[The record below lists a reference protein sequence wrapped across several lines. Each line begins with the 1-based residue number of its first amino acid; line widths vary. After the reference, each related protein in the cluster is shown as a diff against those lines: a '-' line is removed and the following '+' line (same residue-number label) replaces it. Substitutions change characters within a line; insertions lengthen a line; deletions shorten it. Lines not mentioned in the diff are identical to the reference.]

1 MDLKKF
7 IKDYAKT
14 NGIDLIGFAS
24 KERFESVAPANNPF
38 SIFPEGKTVI
48 LIGKRI
54 CRGSLRGIEEG
65 SNFGDYGM
73 FGSSW
78 LEDEFL
84 AIACYDITRVLEN
97 EGWEACPVFPNP
109 TEIAPQGIAVT
120 PGKPAP
126 DVHPDFTYAA
136 VAAGLA
142 EISYNNIV
150 FTKEFGSRQ
159 RFHMVITDAEIE
171 ADPILE
177 KSVCDECG
185 KCAQVC
191 PLGAISKDEYDIVE
205 ICGKE
210 MKVAKINYSLC
221 KACPNGARGN
231 RFTSLA
237 KPDRIPA
244 LCNRTCM
251 DHLESNKLIDN
262 VFENKFRQR
271 KAWGKNKSGTN
282 VDVEL

>member
-1 MDLKKF
+1 MDLKKM
-7 IKDYAKT
+7 IKDYAKA
-14 NGIDLIGFAS
+14 NEIDLIGFAS
-24 KERFESVAPANNPF
+24 KDRFEGVPAANDPF
-38 SIFPEGKTVI
+38 KIFPEGKTVI
-48 LIGKRI
+48 MVGKRI

-109 TEIAPQGIAVT
+109 TEIAPQGVAVAE
-120 PGKPAP
+120 GKPAP

-136 VAAGLA
+136 VAAGLG
-142 EISYNNIV
+142 EISYSDIL
-150 FTKEFGSRQ
+150 FTKQYGSRQ
-159 RFHMVITDAEIE
+159 SFHMVITDAEIE
-171 ADPILE
+171 ADPLLE
-177 KSVCDECG
+177 KSICDLCG
-185 KCAQVC
+185 KCAKVC
-191 PLGAISKDEYDIVE
+191 PLGAISDECETVE
-205 ICGKE
+205 ICGKQ
-210 MKVAKINYSLC
+210 MKRAKINYALC
-221 KACPNGARGN
+221 KSCPNGARGN

-251 DHLESNKLIDN
+251 DHLEESRLIDN
-262 VFENKFRQR
+262 VFENRFRQR
-271 KAWGKNKSGTN
+271 KAWGKNRSGVN

>member
-1 MDLKKF
+1 MDLKKL
-7 IKDYAKT
+7 IKDYAKA
-14 NGIDLIGFAS
+14 NEVDLIGFAS
-24 KERFESVAPANNPF
+24 KDRFEGVPAAHDPF
-38 SIFPEGKTVI
+38 KIFPEGKTVI
-48 LIGKRI
+48 MIGKRI

-109 TEIAPQGIAVT
+109 TEVAPQGAAVAE
-120 PGKPAP
+120 GKPAP

-136 VAAGLA
+136 VAAGLG
-142 EISYNNIV
+142 EISYSNIL

-171 ADPILE
+171 ADPLLE
-177 KSVCDECG
+177 ESVCDRCG
-185 KCAQVC
+185 KCARVC
-191 PLGAISKDEYDIVE
+191 PLGAISDEWETVE
-205 ICGKE
+205 ICGRQ
-210 MKVAKINYSLC
+210 MKRAKINYGLC
-221 KACPNGARGN
+221 KVCQNGARGN

-251 DHLESNKLIDN
+251 DHLEENKLIIN
-262 VFENKFRQR
+262 IFENKFRQR
-271 KAWGKNKSGTN
+271 KAWGKNRSGVN
-282 VDVEL
+282 IDVEL

>member
-1 MDLKKF
+1 MDLKTSLR
-7 IKDYAKT
+7 DYAKA
-14 NGIDLIGFAS
+14 NGIDLLGFAS
-24 KERFESVAPANNPF
+24 KDRFDGVEPARNPF
-38 SIFPEGKTVI
+38 TIFPEGNTVI
-48 LIGKRI
+48 MIGKRI
-54 CRGSLRGIEEG
+54 CRGSLRGVEEG

-73 FGSSW
+73 FGSGW

-97 EGWEACPVFPNP
+97 EGWEGCPVFPNP
-109 TEIAPQGIAVT
+109 TEIAPQGVPVA
-120 PGKPAP
+120 PGKAAP

-136 VAAGLA
+136 VASGLA
-142 EISYNNIV
+142 EISWNGLV

-159 RFHMVITDAEIE
+159 RFHMVITDAVIE

-177 KSVCDECG
+177 REICDRCG
-185 KCAQVC
+185 KCTQVC
-191 PLGAISKDEYDIVE
+191 PLGAISADEYDVVE
-205 ICGKE
+205 ICGKR
-210 MKVAKINYSLC
+210 MKVAKINYALC
-221 KACPNGARGN
+221 KVCPNGARGN
-231 RFTSLA
+231 RFSSLA

-251 DHLESNKLIDN
+251 DHLESEKLILN

-271 KAWGKNKSGTN
+271 KAWGKNRSGAN

>member
-1 MDLKKF
+1 MDLKKA
-7 IKDYAKT
+7 IKDYAKA

-24 KERFESVAPANNPF
+24 KDRFEGQKAAVNPF

-48 LIGKRI
+48 MIGKRI

-97 EGWEACPVFPNP
+97 EGWEACPIFPNP
-109 TEIAPQGIAVT
+109 TEVAPQGVAIA
-120 PGKPAP
+120 PDKPAP

-142 EISYNNIV
+142 EISYNDML
-150 FTKEFGSRQ
+150 FTKQFGSRQ
-159 RFHMVITDAEIE
+159 RFHMIITDAAIA
-171 ADPILE
+171 ADPLLE
-177 KSVCDECG
+177 ESVCDSCG

-191 PLGAISKDEYDIVE
+191 PLGAISADEYEIVN

-210 MKVAKINYSLC
+210 MKVAKINYALC

-231 RFTSLA
+231 RFTARA

-251 DHLESNKLIDN
+251 GHLESNGLIDN

-271 KAWGKNKSGTN
+271 KAWGKNKSGVN
-282 VDVEL
+282 VDVEI

>member
-1 MDLKKF
+1 MELKKM
-7 IKDYAKT
+7 IKDYADA
-14 NGIDLIGFAS
+14 NGIDLLGFAS
-24 KERFESVAPANNPF
+24 KDRFDGVKPEYNPF

-48 LIGKRI
+48 MIGKRI

-84 AIACYDITRVLEN
+84 AIACYDITRVIEN

-109 TEIAPQGIAVT
+109 IEVAPQGVAVA
-120 PGKPAP
+120 PDKPAP
-126 DVHPDFTYAA
+126 NVHPDFTYAA
-136 VAAGLA
+136 VASGLA
-142 EISYNNIV
+142 EISFNDIV

-159 RFHMVITDAEIE
+159 RFHMVITDADIE
-171 ADPILE
+171 PNPILE
-177 KSVCDECG
+177 QSVCDECG
-185 KCAQVC
+185 KCAEVC
-191 PLGAISKDEYDIVE
+191 PFGAISADEYEIIE
-205 ICGKE
+205 ICGKS

-221 KACPNGARGN
+221 KTCSNGARNN

-251 DHLESNKLIDN
+251 GHLEELNLVEN

-271 KAWGKNKSGTN
+271 KAWGKDRAGIN
-282 VDVEL
+282 VDVKL